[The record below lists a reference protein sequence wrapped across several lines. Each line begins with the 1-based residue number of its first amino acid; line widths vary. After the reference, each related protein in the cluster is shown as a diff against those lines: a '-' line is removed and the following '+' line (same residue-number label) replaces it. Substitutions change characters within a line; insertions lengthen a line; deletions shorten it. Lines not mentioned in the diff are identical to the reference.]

1 MPLQFRKSLSLC
13 QITSSIHNNTTSMR
27 KRFKLKAGDTRTFEL
42 ESHEGGGY
50 LWSVV
55 SNDECVKVQLSKKT
69 PSKDDGKQPLGKS
82 FPVLV
87 EIKALSEGQAIAV
100 LEEKRPWEKDIKP
113 LNTCRIYITIK

>member
-1 MPLQFRKSLSLC
+1 
-13 QITSSIHNNTTSMR
+13 MR

-69 PSKDDGKQPLGKS
+69 PSKDNEKQPLGKS

-87 EIKALSEGQAIAV
+87 KIKAHSEGQAIVV
-100 LEEKRPWEKDIKP
+100 LEEKGLGEKT
-113 LNTCRIYITIK
+113 LNH

>member
-1 MPLQFRKSLSLC
+1 
-13 QITSSIHNNTTSMR
+13 MR

-55 SNDECVKVQLSKKT
+55 SKDECVKVQLSKKT
-69 PSKDDGKQPLGKS
+69 PSKDNEKQPLGKS

-87 EIKALSEGQAIAV
+87 EIKALSEGQAIVV
-100 LEEKRPWEKDIKP
+100 LEEKRPWEKDIMP

>member
-1 MPLQFRKSLSLC
+1 
-13 QITSSIHNNTTSMR
+13 MR

-55 SNDECVKVQLSKKT
+55 SNDECIKVQLSKKT
-69 PSKDDGKQPLGKS
+69 PSKGNEKQPLGKS

-87 EIKALSEGQAIAV
+87 EIKALSEGQRLAAFPACQKMGKMAHYIQSVFPNFQSDA
-100 LEEKRPWEKDIKP
+100 KP
-113 LNTCRIYITIK
+113 FPG

>member
-1 MPLQFRKSLSLC
+1 
-13 QITSSIHNNTTSMR
+13 MR

-69 PSKDDGKQPLGKS
+69 PSKDNEKQPLGKS
-82 FPVLV
+82 FPVWV
-87 EIKALSEGQAIAV
+87 EITALSEGQAIVV